1 MGTKIHEKSQLFSW
15 LFSFLS
21 FRLIPTREWLRAH
34 RNRVEVRTEV
44 DSPMARQKHTL
55 LCRAFVF
62 CLRNEAFSLTLRG
75 ARTQIFRDVKIF

>member
-1 MGTKIHEKSQLFSW
+1 MGTKIHEKSQLSSW

-21 FRLIPTREWLRAH
+21 SWLIPTREWLRSH
-34 RNRVEVRTEV
+34 RSRLEV
-44 DSPMARQKHTL
+44 DSPAARQQHTL

-62 CLRNEAFSLTLRG
+62 CLRNEAFSLMLRG